1 MVMDLLKIQNLSVRL
16 KSQQILHQLSFEMK
30 KGNITALMG
39 PNGAGKSTCMKV
51 LAGLIEPQSG
61 SYEFNQMPQKDFK
74 ALRQFG
80 GYLIESPAFY
90 PYLTAHQ
97 NLELLQK
104 IRKAK
109 RTTHELLQIVGLGD
123 TGSKKV
129 AQFSKGMKQRL
140 GMAQALIGDP
150 DFLVLDE
157 PFHGLDIEVKQ
168 ELILLIHHLAKKEG
182 KSILISSHLL
192 SDLESLADDFVLL
205 HHGKIHYAGSVHH
218 SSESKFQLTFSFTD
232 PIVDELMIKLDLKGV
247 SHHTETTL
255 CLAMKESESK
265 GLLKQMIEHG
275 YFPIKMDTQ
284 STLTQKYMEITK

>member
-1 MVMDLLKIQNLSVRL
+1 MDFLKILDLNVRL
-16 KSQQILHQLSFEMK
+16 KNQQILHQVSFEMK

-51 LAGLIEPQSG
+51 LAGLIQPQSG
-61 SYEFNQMPQKDFK
+61 SFVFNQIPKEDFK
-74 ALRQFG
+74 TLRQFG

-97 NLELLQK
+97 NLDLLQK

-168 ELILLIHHLAKKEG
+168 ELLLLIQNLAKNEG

-205 HHGKIHYAGSVHH
+205 NHGKIHYAGSVHQ
-218 SSESKFQLTFSFTD
+218 SNESKFQVTFSFTD
-232 PIVDELMIKLDLKGV
+232 PIVNELIIKLDLKGV
-247 SHHTETTL
+247 NHDTETSFRMT
-255 CLAMKESESK
+255 MKESESQF
-265 GLLKQMIEHG
+265 LLKQMIENG
-275 YFPIKMDTQ
+275 YFPVNMDTQ
-284 STLTQKYMEITK
+284 TTLTQKYMEITK

>member
-1 MVMDLLKIQNLSVRL
+1 MIRVENLTKDYGPNRAIDDVHFHADEGEIIGFL
-16 KSQQILHQLSFEMK
+16 
-30 KGNITALMG
+30 G

-90 PYLTAHQ
+90 HYLTAHQ

-109 RTTHELLQIVGLGD
+109 RTTHELLHIVGLGD

-192 SDLESLADDFVLL
+192 SDLETLADDFVLL

-232 PIVDELMIKLDLKGV
+232 PIVNELMIKLDLKGV

-265 GLLKQMIEHG
+265 SLLKQMIENG